1 MFLDPDAWGYWAYF
15 WLMVLENVI
24 PPVPSEVIMG
34 LGGIAAA
41 RGKLD
46 IVVLIAV
53 GTAGTVI
60 GNLFWYAIGRWVGY
74 ERLEP
79 WVDRWGRW
87 LTVEWQD
94 VATIHRFFGRWGR
107 WTIFVMRF
115 MPIGRTMISLPAGMM
130 GMPIGSFVLFT
141 AAGSLVWNLILVG
154 VGYWLG
160 TTFKTIDAYIQPAL
174 IAIVVVLLLA
184 YVWRVITWKP
194 RAQRQA

>member
-41 RGKLD
+41 KGKLD
-46 IVVLIAV
+46 IAVLIAV

-79 WVDRWGRW
+79 WVGKWGRW
-87 LTVEWQD
+87 LTLEWQD
-94 VATIHRFFGRWGR
+94 IRNIHRFFNRWGR
-107 WTIFVMRF
+107 WTVLVMRF
-115 MPIGRTMISLPAGMM
+115 MPIGRTIISLPAGMM
-130 GMPIGSFVLFT
+130 GMPPLTFILFT
-141 AAGSLVWNLILVG
+141 AVGSLIWNTLLVG
-154 VGYWLG
+154 IGYWLG
-160 TTFKTIDAYIQPAL
+160 TTFKTVDAYVHPVL
-174 IAIVVVLLLA
+174 IAVVVVLVLG
-184 YVWRVITWKP
+184 YVWRVVTWKP
-194 RAQRQA
+194 RARR